1 MIKVLVVEDSPVV
14 REFLVYVLNTD
25 PEIQVIGTAQN
36 GQEAID
42 TLRNEKPNIITMDI
56 HMPGMDGYEA
66 TRRIM
71 ETQPVPVIIVS
82 GSSSAGEVATS
93 FKVMEAGAL
102 ALIARPKGIGHPDYE
117 TTAKELIQ
125 TVKLMSEIKVVRRWP
140 RTKKEVL
147 LPRIPGV
154 EVKKELPT
162 IQVVAI
168 GASTGGPVALQT
180 ILSGLPRD
188 FPVPVLIVQHISAGF
203 LEGFAH
209 WLAQSSSLPVHIAS
223 EGEYLITG
231 HAYVAP
237 EGFHMIVKA
246 RNRIALLRAESQNGL
261 HPSVS
266 YLFNSVAQVFGQNAI
281 GVLLTG
287 MGKDGAQELK
297 LMKDKGAI
305 TIAQDEAS
313 SIVHGMPGEAIRI
326 SAATYVLPPEG
337 IALVLASLV
346 NEKHKGG

>member
-1 MIKVLVVEDSPVV
+1 MIRVLVVEDSPVV

-313 SIVHGMPGEAIRI
+313 SIVHGMPG
-326 SAATYVLPPEG
+326 G